1 MEETTRNP
9 KRLYFLI
16 INEASQLDAIE
27 LSVPLGQRISW
38 DLIRA
43 NATVKVLKDLE
54 VSKETLSKTEIAKRE
69 AEYVRAEVARLA
81 MERTHATIYVESDIF
96 EMGTSTVY
104 GKMNHLQKIRE
115 IPYSVFFVTNVA
127 GVFTQ
132 TLRMLVRADQ
142 EIRSCNPM
150 AQLLAGNLT
159 GQPLNPFNLE
169 ELRKD

>member
-38 DLIRA
+38 DLFRA

-81 MERTHATIYVESDIF
+81 MERVHATIYVESDIF
-96 EMGTSTVY
+96 EIGTSTIY
-104 GKMNHLQKIRE
+104 GKMNILQTARE
-115 IPYSVFFVTNVA
+115 IPHSVFFVTNVA
-127 GVFTQ
+127 GVFTHSV
-132 TLRMLVRADQ
+132 TMLVRADHD
-142 EIRSCNPM
+142 IRSCNPM
-150 AQLLAGNLT
+150 AQFLT
-159 GQPLNPFNLE
+159 GSPTGLSPNPFNLE
-169 ELRKD
+169 ELHKD